1 MANIQQVINIFEN
14 VGNAMV
20 GVHKFIYGDRA
31 QIDAFQAKSYPVI
44 LLERNVPV
52 PTFNIQTNRSRINL
66 RIQFYD
72 LYHRKTAAKEKDQDP
87 QRSLELLSY
96 QYLKEVNRLMLENG
110 RVTIVNR
117 ELTGGSYAF
126 NVGSDKLIRL
136 EMIIPIDVFGECSEG
151 QFNYLP

>member
-1 MANIQQVINIFEN
+1 MANIQDVINIFEN

-31 QIDAFQAKSYPVI
+31 QIDVFQSKAYPVI
-44 LLERNVPV
+44 LVERNVPV
-52 PTFNIQTNRSRINL
+52 PTYNIQTNHSRINL

-72 LYHRKTAAKEKDQDP
+72 TYHRAKEAKEKDQDP
-87 QRSLELLSY
+87 QRSLELLAY
-96 QYLKEVNRLMLENG
+96 QYLSEVRRLMNNSKEIN
-110 RVTIVNR
+110 IINN

-126 NVGSDKLIRL
+126 NVGSDKLKRL
-136 EMIIPIDVFGECSEG
+136 EMIIPIFIKGDCSIG

>member
-1 MANIQQVINIFEN
+1 MANIQDVINIFEN

-31 QIDAFQAKSYPVI
+31 QIDAFQSKSYPVI
-44 LLERNVPV
+44 LVERNVPL
-52 PTFNIQTNRSRINL
+52 PTFNIQTNRSRLNL
-66 RIQFYD
+66 RVQFYD
-72 LYHRKTAAKEKDQDP
+72 TYHRAKEAKEKDQDP

-96 QYLKEVNRLMLENG
+96 QYIKEVRRLMIANG
-110 RVTIVNR
+110 RISIVNA

-136 EMIIPIDVFGECSEG
+136 ELIIPIDVFGDCSEG

>member
-1 MANIQQVINIFEN
+1 MANIQDVINIFEN

-31 QIDAFQAKSYPVI
+31 QIDVFQSKAYPVI
-44 LLERNVPV
+44 LVERNVPV
-52 PTFNIQTNRSRINL
+52 PTFNIQNNRSRLNL
-66 RIQFYD
+66 RVQFYD
-72 LYHRKTAAKEKDQDP
+72 TYHRAKEAKEKDQDP

-96 QYLKEVNRLMLENG
+96 QYIKEVRRLMIANG
-110 RVTIVNR
+110 RISIVNA

-136 EMIIPIDVFGECSEG
+136 ELIIPIDVFGDCSEG